1 MAGHGDVSGV
11 AVRLLRDSSMGV
23 RGRRKGDHKPAQF
36 RSQGPREVQFSADLI
51 GFTGVN
57 DAMAPLAGLRC
68 CLHWVLRQHAEDLG
82 WTGKWVPAGTG
93 IGNEMDFLETARMA
107 CSSK

>member
-11 AVRLLRDSSMGV
+11 AEWEYLEGV
-23 RGRRKGDHKPAQF
+23 KATTSRNNFNPR
-36 RSQGPREVQFSADLI
+36 GPRELQSGADLI
-51 GFTGVN
+51 GFTDVN

-68 CLHWVLRQHAEDLG
+68 CLHWVLRQPAEVLG
-82 WTGKWVPAGTG
+82 RTGKWVPAGTST
-93 IGNEMDFLETARMA
+93 GNEMDFLETARMA